1 MYVVS
6 PRKHPVPSDE
16 DRAPC
21 TVMASESIRFIRHQ
35 FVRIIAD
42 PTRGL
47 IDVQHGPLARYLKFA
62 GCACTGNAGN
72 VFPATAG

>member
-21 TVMASESIRFIRHQ
+21 TVMASESIIFIQQQ

-42 PTRGL
+42 QT
-47 IDVQHGPLARYLKFA
+47 
-62 GCACTGNAGN
+62 
-72 VFPATAG
+72 